1 MTVNERILVVEDD
14 ADVVRVVASFLEREG
29 YQVQVA
35 LDGALG
41 LDAAFHD
48 PPDLVIL
55 DWMLPVVDGPTFLT
69 RLRREQDVPVI
80 MLTARSEEDDRIR
93 GLETGA
99 DDYVTKP
106 FSPRELVARVR
117 AVLRRRESAEHDRTA
132 AIEHRGLRID
142 PEARTVERQG
152 VRADVTTVEFDLL
165 YALASS
171 PGRVFRRTE
180 LLDRVWGEDFVG
192 VDRVVDVHVSHL
204 RRKLEPLGAD
214 GMIATVRSVG
224 YKFE

>member
-1 MTVNERILVVEDD
+1 MNEHILVVEDD

-29 YQVQVA
+29 YRVEVA

-41 LDAAFHD
+41 LDAALGD

-55 DWMLPVVDGPTFLT
+55 DWMLPVVDGPTFLA

-80 MLTARSEEDDRIR
+80 MLTARSEEDDRIH
-93 GLETGA
+93 GLEAGA

-117 AVLRRRESAEHDRTA
+117 AVLRRRDGSDADRA
-132 AIEHRGLRID
+132 VAIEHRGLRID
-142 PEARTVERQG
+142 PVGRTVQRLG
-152 VRADVTTVEFDLL
+152 TKADVTTVEFDLL

-171 PGRVFRRTE
+171 PSRVFRRSE
-180 LLDRVWGEDFVG
+180 LLDRVWGEDFGG

-214 GMIATVRSVG
+214 GMIATVRAVG

>member
-1 MTVNERILVVEDD
+1 MAVNERILVVEDD
-14 ADVVRVVASFLEREG
+14 ADVVRVVSRFLEREG
-29 YQVQVA
+29 YRVEVA

-41 LDAAFHD
+41 LDAAFRD

-80 MLTARSEEDDRIR
+80 MLTARSEEDDRIA

-106 FSPRELVARVR
+106 FSPRELIARVR
-117 AVLRRRESAEHDRTA
+117 AVLRRRDGGGADRSQAVEHG
-132 AIEHRGLRID
+132 GLRID
-142 PEARTVERQG
+142 PVARTVERLG
-152 VRADVTTVEFDLL
+152 TRADVTTVEFDLL
-165 YALASS
+165 YALASV
-171 PGRVFRRTE
+171 PGRVFRRSE
-180 LLDRVWGEDFVG
+180 LLDRVWGEEFGG

-214 GMIATVRSVG
+214 GMIATVRAVG
-224 YKFE
+224 YKLE

>member
-1 MTVNERILVVEDD
+1 VNEHILVVEDD

-29 YQVQVA
+29 YRVEVA

-41 LDAAFHD
+41 LDAALGD

-55 DWMLPVVDGPTFLT
+55 DWMLPVVDGPTFLA

-80 MLTARSEEDDRIR
+80 MLTARSEEDDRIH
-93 GLETGA
+93 GLEAGA

-117 AVLRRRESAEHDRTA
+117 AVLRRRDGSDADRA
-132 AIEHRGLRID
+132 VAIEHRGLRID
-142 PEARTVERQG
+142 PVGRTVQRLG
-152 VRADVTTVEFDLL
+152 TKADVTTVEFDLL

-171 PGRVFRRTE
+171 PSRVFRRSE
-180 LLDRVWGEDFVG
+180 LLDRVWGEDFGG

-214 GMIATVRSVG
+214 GMIATVRAVG

>member
-1 MTVNERILVVEDD
+1 MGVDERILVVEDD
-14 ADVVRVVASFLEREG
+14 ADVVRVVSRFLEREG
-29 YQVQVA
+29 YRVEAA
-35 LDGALG
+35 LDGAMG
-41 LDAAFHD
+41 LDAALRD

-117 AVLRRRESAEHDRTA
+117 AVLRRRDGAEGDRPVT
-132 AIEHRGLRID
+132 IEHRGLRID
-142 PEARTVERQG
+142 PPGRTVERLG

-165 YALASS
+165 YALASA
-171 PGRVFRRTE
+171 PGRVFRRSE
-180 LLDRVWGEDFVG
+180 LLDRVWGEDFAG

-214 GMIATVRSVG
+214 GMIVTVRAVG
-224 YKFE
+224 YKLD

>member
-1 MTVNERILVVEDD
+1 MEERILVVEDD
-14 ADVVRVVASFLEREG
+14 ADVVRVVVSFLEREG
-29 YQVQVA
+29 YLVEVA

-41 LDAAFHD
+41 LDAALRD
-48 PPDLVIL
+48 SPDLVIL
-55 DWMLPVVDGPTFLT
+55 DWMLPVVDGPTFLA

-117 AVLRRRESAEHDRTA
+117 AVLRRRDGVEAERPVT
-132 AIEHRGLRID
+132 IEHHGLRID
-142 PEARTVERQG
+142 PEARTVRRLG
-152 VRADVTTVEFDLL
+152 TRADVTTVEFDLL
-165 YALASS
+165 YALASA

-180 LLDRVWGEDFVG
+180 LLDRVWGEDFGG

-214 GMIATVRSVG
+214 GMIATVRAVG

>member
-1 MTVNERILVVEDD
+1 M
-14 ADVVRVVASFLEREG
+14 
-29 YQVQVA
+29 
-35 LDGALG
+35 
-41 LDAAFHD
+41 
-48 PPDLVIL
+48 
-55 DWMLPVVDGPTFLT
+55 PTSCAWSSRSSRRRATGSRWRWTARWAWTRRFGIRRTWSSWTGCCRSWTARRSST

-117 AVLRRRESAEHDRTA
+117 AVLRRRAGGEADRPAT
-132 AIEHRGLRID
+132 IEHRGLRID
-142 PEARTVERQG
+142 PEARTVQRHG
-152 VRADVTTVEFDLL
+152 TPADVTTVEFDLL
-165 YALASS
+165 YALASA
-171 PGRVFRRTE
+171 PGRVFRRSE
-180 LLDRVWGEDFVG
+180 LLDRVWGDDFGG